1 MEVWHRIVAS
11 LITLL
16 GVSVVTF
23 VLAFVL
29 PADPARTIAGPK
41 ADAVTVAAIRAEIGL
56 DRPLPQQYLA
66 YLGRLARGDLG
77 RSYLT
82 RQAVAEAIVERLPA
96 TASLAVLAMLIAVS
110 GGLAVGS
117 LTAFHA
123 GRPVDV
129 AALVIGLAV
138 LSMPVFW
145 VGFLL
150 LYAFAYR
157 IRLLPLGGYGGFSH
171 AILPACTLALGLGAY
186 YARLVHGSL
195 VVVLAQDYVRTAR
208 AKGLGNVAIFLRHAL
223 RNALLPVV
231 TVMGMD
237 FAALMSGVV
246 LTETVF
252 NWPGL
257 GRLAVEAVFNQDVPM
272 IMGTV
277 LVGALLV
284 VAANVLVD
292 VLYPWI
298 DPRIRE
304 QSGEGAARP
313 R

>member
-123 GRPVDV
+123 GRPVDM